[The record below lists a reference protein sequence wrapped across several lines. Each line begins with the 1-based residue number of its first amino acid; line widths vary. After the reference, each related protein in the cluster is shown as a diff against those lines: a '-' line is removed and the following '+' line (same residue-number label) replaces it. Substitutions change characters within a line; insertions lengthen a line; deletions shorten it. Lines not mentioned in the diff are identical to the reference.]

1 LLAFDVSDPTV
12 PKFDS
17 EVNLTTNAWWSF
29 SKPFVSGSLVYL
41 SHSASEFLPAAQAP
55 NTSPTGGPLAPGGAG
70 GSATNPPSPAGCWV
84 QRFYLDVIDYLDP
97 LTPTIRQPVN
107 IPGTLNGL
115 SGAGELLYTVG
126 VHATNAFTD
135 WRQWLDASAYD
146 GVAAHLVASLPLPD
160 AWPHPL
166 LVADTNIFLGRPGY
180 NYSNTNVVAHQ
191 LETWTLQSS
200 GSFALLGKM
209 TLPMPASA
217 LITRGSLLAAQQTD
231 NSVALFDD
239 SNPALLL
246 PVGHRSASGCLWFD
260 LNQADGAVS
269 RGLWLPLDVYGVQQ
283 VPAGPGMVPGY

>member
-1 LLAFDVSDPTV
+1 LLAFDVSDPTK

-17 EVNLTTNAWWSF
+17 EVDLATNAWWSF
-29 SKPFVSGSLVYL
+29 SKPFVNGSLVYL
-41 SHSASEFLPAAQAP
+41 SHSASEFLPAGQSP
-55 NTSPTGGPLAPGGAG
+55 NPSPTGGPLAPGGAG
-70 GSATNPPSPAGCWV
+70 GPATNPPSPAGCWV
-84 QRFYLDVIDYLDP
+84 QRFYLDVVDYLDP

-126 VHATNAFTD
+126 VHATNAVTD

-146 GVAAHLVASLPLPD
+146 GVSAHLVASLALPD

-166 LVADTNIFLGRPGY
+166 LVADGNIFLGRPGY

-191 LETWTLQSS
+191 LETWNLQSS
-200 GSFALLGKM
+200 GSFALLGKV

-217 LITRGSLLAAQQTD
+217 LITRGSLLAAQETD

-239 SNPALLL
+239 SNPASLA

-260 LNQADGAVS
+260 LNQADGALN

-283 VPAGPGMVPGY
+283 VPAGPGVVPGY